1 MDATRS
7 LTAGEI
13 ASALSLG
20 VSGDPSRRVSAL
32 APFGA
37 ATADDATFVDNEK
50 LAAALPGSSAGV
62 VIVHPRFDQPCS
74 ATRLLSD
81 NPRLDYARLTQL
93 LYPLPAVVPGVHPSA
108 SVADTARIDATA
120 CIGAHA
126 VVEAGARVGARC
138 SVGPQCF
145 LGAGVVVGDNT
156 RLHPR
161 VTLCEGVSLGRAC
174 TVHSGA
180 VVGADG
186 FGFAPDRAGQ
196 WHKVRQLG
204 SVRVGDNV
212 DIGANTTIDR
222 GAIDDTVIADGVILD
237 NQIQIGHN
245 VVIGEHSALA
255 GCTGV
260 AGSTRIGKRVQIGGH
275 SAILGHLE
283 ICDGVVLLGHSVVSG
298 SISTPGVYS
307 SVMPVLPVRVWRRLV
322 ARFRRLDRR

>member
-1 MDATRS
+1 MARTV
-7 LTAGEI
+7 TAEEI
-13 ASALSLG
+13 ASALSLT
-20 VSGDPSRRVSAL
+20 VSGDPTRRVSAL
-32 APFGA
+32 APFDT

-50 LAAALPGSSAGV
+50 LATELPGSSAGV
-62 VIVHPRFDQPCS
+62 VIVRPQFDQACS

-81 NPRLDYARLTQL
+81 NPRLDYARLTQW
-93 LYPLPAVVPGVHPSA
+93 LYPAPAVVPGVHPSA
-108 SVADTARIDATA
+108 SVADTAEVHATA

-126 VVEAGARVGARC
+126 VVEAGAQVGAGC
-138 SVGPQCF
+138 SIGPQCF
-145 LGAGVVVGDNT
+145 LGTDVVVGADT

-161 VTLCEGVSLGRAC
+161 VTLCDGVSLGRAC

-180 VVGADG
+180 VIGADG
-186 FGFAPDRAGQ
+186 FGFAPDRAGH

-204 SVRVGDNV
+204 SVRIGDSV

-222 GAIDDTVIADGVILD
+222 GAIDDTVIGDGVILD

-275 SAILGHLE
+275 SAILGHLD

-298 SISTPGVYS
+298 SIASPGVYS